1 MYVSGV
7 CKTLARNEQYVVL
20 VYIYINKHTRIH
32 IYNRYRYVHIFTYL
46 MYTIHHVRVLAQ
58 FKYNY
63 GQNTYTYIH
72 NYIHMYACILN
83 RQLTRHHKHQHYHR
97 QRSKRCCLNIK
108 RAKQSHN
115 HSSNFSTTNKEFIQ
129 RKRRKE
135 KKIKQNKEK
144 LSKSPYCIS

>member
-1 MYVSGV
+1 MSNYIFCMFLGFV
-7 CKTLARNEQYVVL
+7 KLQHEMNNMQYL
-20 VYIYINKHTRIH
+20 YIYIHKQTYTYTY
-32 IYNRYRYVHIFTYL
+32 IYSRYRYVHIFTYL

-135 KKIKQNKEK
+135 NKTKQRKVK
-144 LSKSPYCIS
+144 